1 MKVFVWKAHGDIS
14 VYAVTDSLKDGILG
28 CLSNEGFEIDRA
40 KSYSWQEIQ
49 EMIYDA
55 QESDSDMFEYGT
67 GLCTV
72 KE

>member
-14 VYAVTDSLKDGILG
+14 VYSITDNLKNDILV
-28 CLSNEGFEIDRA
+28 CLSNEGFEIDRG

-67 GLCTV
+67 GFSTV

>member
-14 VYAVTDSLKDGILG
+14 VYEITDSLKDDILD
-28 CLSNEGFEIDRA
+28 CLSNEGFEIDKG
-40 KSYSWQEIQ
+40 KSYAWQEIQ

>member
-14 VYAVTDSLKDGILG
+14 VYSITDNLKNDILV
-28 CLSNEGFEIDRA
+28 CLSNEGFEIDSS

-67 GLCTV
+67 GFCTV

>member
-14 VYAVTDSLKDGILG
+14 VYAITDSLKDSILD
-28 CLSNEGFEIDRA
+28 CLSNEGFEIDKG

-49 EMIYDA
+49 EMVYDA
-55 QESDSDMFEYGT
+55 QEWDSDMFEYGT

>member
-1 MKVFVWKAHGDIS
+1 MKVFVWKTHGDIS
-14 VYAVTDSLKDGILG
+14 VYEITDSLKDDILD
-28 CLSNEGFEIDRA
+28 CLSNEGFEIDKG
-40 KSYSWQEIQ
+40 KSYAWQEIQ